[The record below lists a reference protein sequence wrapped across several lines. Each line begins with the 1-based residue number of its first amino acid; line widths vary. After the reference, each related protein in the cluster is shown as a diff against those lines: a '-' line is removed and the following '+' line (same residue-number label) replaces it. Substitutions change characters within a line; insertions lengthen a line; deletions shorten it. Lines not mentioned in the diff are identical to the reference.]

1 MSPERI
7 LHIVGSMDRAGAE
20 TMIMNLYREVDRQK
34 FQFDFLCFG
43 NKPGDYDS
51 EIESLGGR
59 IVRISAGNPI
69 ARFFLLW
76 KLLLRGH
83 WQIVHSHTL
92 WSSGLHLL
100 AAKLAKIPRRIAHS
114 HSTNSAHSGSAAG
127 RSYENTMRWLLS
139 WVPTHYV
146 ACGKAAADYLFPSRT
161 DVQLIPNAIDIKTF
175 INAQGYI
182 VREELGIDKDRL
194 VILQVGRLIPVKN
207 HTYSIKVAAALRDS
221 AVDFQMLFV
230 GTGPEQQAVKA
241 LVRQY
246 KLEKYVRFLGLRADI
261 PELMA
266 AADVMLMP
274 SLHEGFP
281 VVLVE
286 SQAAGLPAVIA
297 TTISPEVDLAMGLVE
312 FISLDAAPPEW
323 ATRIQAAAQMT
334 KVSAE
339 SRLQTLEHYGFSAR
353 TGAQRLME
361 VYKTT

>member
-1 MSPERI
+1 MVPERI

-20 TMIMNLYREVDRQK
+20 TMIMNLYREIDRSK

-59 IVRISAGNPI
+59 ILRISTGNPI

-76 KLLLRGH
+76 KLLLQGN
-83 WQIVHSHTL
+83 WQRVHSHTL
-92 WSSGLHLL
+92 WSSGLHIL
-100 AAKLAKIPRRIAHS
+100 AARLANVPMRIAHS

-127 RSYENTMRWLLS
+127 RRYENTMRWLLS

-161 DVQLIPNAIDIKTF
+161 DVQLIPNAIDINSF
-175 INAQGYI
+175 ISAQGSI
-182 VREELGIDKDRL
+182 VRDELGIDQETL

-207 HTYSIKVAAALRDS
+207 HSYSIKIAAALRD
-221 AVDFQMLFV
+221 ATVDFQMLFV
-230 GTGPEQQAVKA
+230 GSGPDQPAVEA
-241 LVRQY
+241 LVSQY
-246 KLEKYVRFLGLRADI
+246 KLDNQVRFLGLRADI
-261 PELMA
+261 AELMA

-297 TTISPEVDLAMGLVE
+297 TTISPEVDLGMGLVD
-312 FISLDAAPPEW
+312 FMDLDATAQEW
-323 ATRIQAAAQMT
+323 AARLQAAAHMT
-334 KVSAE
+334 KVTAE

-353 TGAQRLME
+353 TGAQRLMG